1 MKFEVLNELF
11 LSGEGA
17 GWESVQDSIQFC
29 GAHRLGHGVRLIE
42 NEALLKH
49 VVDRGIA
56 IEVISIF
63 KHSIKFSVLFLSPFF
78 YFSLSLSFSFS
89 FSFSL
94 SFDGLP
100 DEF

>member
-1 MKFEVLNELF
+1 LLNEF
-11 LSGEGA
+11 FDSGEGA

-56 IEVISIF
+56 IEVVSLS
-63 KHSIKFSVLFLSPFF
+63 KHKKLHT
-78 YFSLSLSFSFS
+78 FSLSLFTIYFLNFVYQDASFI
-89 FSFSL
+89 
-94 SFDGLP
+94 
-100 DEF
+100 